1 MRRGLLILSMLL
13 LASASEA
20 LKPRPVGAASRM
32 FLEGGLLFGDET
44 EIPHYEESFM
54 RIFLEAGA
62 NLRPSDA
69 RGDKLGLI
77 LGLSKGPDDLR
88 YFAGPRYSRPVDSN
102 WRLETSAAL
111 LWSDHDSPISSDF
124 FHLGWRWRIG
134 LKSRER
140 LSLFYVLER
149 MDYEDE
155 TTPEPMGTMTAS
167 FAGIA
172 WQADPPPLVT
182 TAVMVTLAV
191 YWFRAS
197 TTAWIAQAK

>member
-1 MRRGLLILSMLL
+1 MKRSILLVLL
-13 LASASEA
+13 LMLASTSMAVR
-20 LKPRPVGAASRM
+20 PRPVGRSSRL
-32 FLEGGLLFGDET
+32 FLEGGLLFGGET

-54 RIFLEAGA
+54 RIFLESGA
-62 NLRPSDA
+62 NLRPSNA
-69 RGDKLGLI
+69 RGDNLGLI

-88 YFAGPRYSRPVDSN
+88 YFAGPRYSREVDSK
-102 WRLETSAAL
+102 WRLESSVAL

-167 FAGIA
+167 FAGFA

-191 YWFRAS
+191 YWFRES